1 MYMHCGCSPPGETF
15 LQRLRRVFGDRHCH
29 SPLLVP
35 TDDGTARAAT
45 HPSDHNAVF
54 FMYQQT
60 QGMVARERRKK
71 KAEVRRAKAEK
82 AASRHPEASRPRLTQ
97 LTKSRRPLHD
107 YDHTPAFLELIPLPL
122 GARCVGACG
131 GIVNGAVTSGSGGCE
146 VKAGGCSDSL
156 SVTCR
161 GCGVVD
167 VEVGAVG
174 AEADAIE
181 AFHMAIP
188 MFITWLLYMHESF
201 HELII
206 TPALLHR
213 FMMRHNGHF
222 CGVFANPRT
231 SSGRFSLSDTSDSR
245 SPMDAAHAAM
255 RLVARD

>member
-1 MYMHCGCSPPGETF
+1 MFPICTVGVP
-15 LQRLRRVFGDRHCH
+15 RL
-29 SPLLVP
+29 
-35 TDDGTARAAT
+35 
-45 HPSDHNAVF
+45 
-54 FMYQQT
+54 
-60 QGMVARERRKK
+60 ERRFCSDYGEYSVIDIVI
-71 KAEVRRAKAEK
+71 AHCSFQPTMELLGL
-82 AASRHPEASRPRLTQ
+82 PRLTQ

-122 GARCVGACG
+122 GARFVGACG

-188 MFITWLLYMHESF
+188 MFTTWLLYMHESF

-231 SSGRFSLSDTSDSR
+231 SSGRFSLSDTSNSR